1 MSTPAPGPYNPLQ
14 AETDQDAATA
24 AMVTVREVPLANL
37 YYRHINESFA
47 RNLTILAR
55 DYKRHQGRDPSEA
68 TLADVH
74 ELVVD
79 FEHLAKVVGASIKT
93 VEGGKRLAR
102 VQADWLSPSVRDW
115 LQQFYLPLQPYE
127 RQRAVSGVCAA
138 LDKVLFHP
146 EQTRVM

>member
-115 LQQFYLPLQPYE
+115 LQQFY
-127 RQRAVSGVCAA
+127 
-138 LDKVLFHP
+138 
-146 EQTRVM
+146 